1 MPRLGLDE
9 LVILST
15 MLVVFFGSRKLPEF
29 IRGLADSVKE
39 FKKTAGAQ
47 E

>member
-1 MPRLGLDE
+1 VANVSLTE
-9 LVILST
+9 LVLLSS

-29 IRGLADSVKE
+29 IKGVADSVTQ
-39 FKKTAGAQ
+39 FKKSYSK